1 MGARKVRKVMRS
13 KVSWAHFRFGYEKR
27 PNEELLAELGVRFG
41 SSLKVID
48 LGAMTSHGALIALLK
63 HCQTLDSLSLL
74 GLNLSKVESM
84 SAGCLFVQSLFSRQ

>member
-1 MGARKVRKVMRS
+1 MRS

-74 GLNLSKVESM
+74 GLNLSKVVNVSRVFICSKFVFTTVSGLIM
-84 SAGCLFVQSLFSRQ
+84 SIF